1 MNLEFTYE
9 AEMEIIKF
17 LYQFKDD
24 NKFYR
29 LEDQTSFSRTADEKY
44 STIYKLRD
52 KALIATDREVFHT
65 STSSSAFLNDLDQIK
80 ARILPKG
87 IVAVESLLQQEP
99 ELQ

>member
-1 MNLEFTYE
+1 MNLEYTPE
-9 AEMEIIKF
+9 NEMEIIKF

-29 LEDQTSFSRTADEKY
+29 LENRTGYSRTADEKY
-44 STIYKLRD
+44 STIYTLRD
-52 KALIATDREVFHT
+52 KALIATDREVYHT
-65 STSSSAFLNDLDQIK
+65 SVSSGASQTDLDQIK

-87 IVAVESLLQQEP
+87 IVAVELLLQEDR